1 MYINNILLNSL
12 FLGNS
17 GAFDKL
23 MTNIKKTLLFLT
35 SLLFMQTA
43 SAVLPIQIETK
54 VFGKDIIFVFYH
66 DKDQIVDLKSTG
78 NKVTASINI
87 PSEYKLVNPGKF
99 NEFASGIKST
109 SNKQRINFAVK
120 EELVYQSVINGE
132 KLDAIKFKASKE
144 KEEDL
149 STIGA
154 ANNDP
159 GVIKYSNVSGEHALS
174 FNLGN
179 ENSRVAA
186 FFRGKYIWIVF
197 DQKKVFSFKEGGVFS
212 KFELIPS
219 DKGTVIRMAVDPN
232 LNQAKVEQIQ
242 SGWNVRVGT
251 KEDKN
256 WQAQNILIPE
266 PLTGQ
271 DGFLLKGNFAKNEI
285 ITFDDPELGD
295 VIKTLPVATGG
306 SRVSAQRDSV
316 EYSLLKSIQGVA
328 IVLLS
333 DDVTVE
339 KDQKSLKVISNTA
352 LPEEHVIDTNL
363 FPSSIDEFI
372 KMPSILPYL
381 DKNLDILDFNQ
392 QKSRLIIE
400 ASQSKDNTEAFSRNF
415 ALARFYFI
423 HEWYQESLDSL
434 RLAKQYSLND
444 YETNLQARFLT
455 AVNYTMIGEHF
466 SAKEEY
472 DALLV
477 YHDIQRIAEINTWS
491 KYNDFALGANPSSL
505 DLLELIVKTINLYSD
520 DKYWSLVFAEI
531 ELALLPNDLK
541 LLDRIFKEVRVP
553 AEGSKYSNSLK
564 YYKAGY
570 YRKKNQHNLAKQYYR
585 ELAHQGAD
593 IFNKVRAE
601 FDLIK
606 LQVEEGEISSSK
618 AAESLER
625 LRFSWRG
632 DQLEY
637 QILLQLAGYYRDA
650 KDMLNALRIFQYAQA
665 AFSNKVSNFY
675 ITSEMAR
682 IFNDVFLPGGLGEE
696 MDDFTVVALFYE
708 FKELNPIGE
717 QGDDVIISIAK
728 RLVKLDLLESAAE
741 LLRHQVT
748 YRLQGEKRVTNADNL
763 AIILMMDKKPS
774 EAILVLDE
782 TDKDNVN
789 FNEHQYRVRLRAQ
802 ALITLEKY
810 DAALLYLKDDNSE
823 DGEIVRREA
832 LFQAKFWNQYA
843 DQIMPD
849 FDDLVSKVGDNMV
862 AAQDILRLAI
872 SYYMMNVHDQLVV
885 ISNAIGDK
893 NVILKNTVDLLIASS
908 GSVDYRN
915 LDQSLDINQ
924 MKTLLDKY
932 KNQFLSK

>member
-1 MYINNILLNSL
+1 MI
-12 FLGNS
+12 
-17 GAFDKL
+17 
-23 MTNIKKTLLFLT
+23 NIKKTLLFLT
-35 SLLFMQTA
+35 CLLLVQA
-43 SAVLPIQIETK
+43 AKAVLPIKIEAK
-54 VFGKDIIFVFYH
+54 SFGRDVIFVFYH
-66 DKDQIVDLKSTG
+66 DKDQIVDLKATG
-78 NKVTASINI
+78 NNVTASINI
-87 PSEYKLVNPGKF
+87 PSEFNLVNPGKF
-99 NEFASGIKST
+99 NEFAGGIKFT
-109 SNKQRINFAVK
+109 SNKQRINFSVK
-120 EELVYQSVINGE
+120 EGLVYQSIINGE
-132 KLDAIKFKASKE
+132 KLDAIKFKTNKV

-149 STIGA
+149 STISA

-159 GVIKYSNVSGEHALS
+159 GAIKYSNSSGEHVLS

-179 ENSRVAA
+179 KDSKVAA

-219 DKGTVIRMAVDPN
+219 DKGTVLRMVVDSS
-232 LNQAKVEQIQ
+232 LNQAKIDQVE

-256 WQAQNILIPE
+256 WRAQNILTPE

-271 DGFLLKGNFAKNEI
+271 DGFVLKGNFVNNEI
-285 ITFDDPELGD
+285 ITFEDPELGD
-295 VIKTLPVATGG
+295 IIKALPVITGG
-306 SRVSAQRDSV
+306 IRVSVQRDSI
-316 EYSLLKSIQGVA
+316 EYSLLKSIQGIAV
-328 IVLLS
+328 VLLS
-333 DDVTVE
+333 DEVKVE
-339 KDQKSLKVISNTA
+339 KNQDSLKVISNTL
-352 LPEEHVIDTNL
+352 LPEDHVIDDNL
-363 FPSSIDEFI
+363 FLSPIDEFI

-392 QKSRLIIE
+392 QKSRLISE
-400 ASQSKDNTEAFSRNF
+400 AAQSKDNSEAFLRNL

-434 RLAKQYSLND
+434 KLAKKYAPND
-444 YETNLQARFLT
+444 YEANLQARFLM
-455 AVNYTMIGEHF
+455 AVNYSMIGEHS
-466 SAKEEY
+466 SAKDEY
-472 DALLV
+472 DSLLA
-477 YHDIQRIAEINTWS
+477 YHDIQRISEINMWS
-491 KYNDFALGANPSSL
+491 KYNEFALGSNPSSIGI
-505 DLLELIVKTINLYSD
+505 LELMSKTINLYSD
-520 DKYWSLVFAEI
+520 DKYWAMVFAEI
-531 ELALLPNDLK
+531 ELALLSNDLK
-541 LLDRIFKEVRVP
+541 LLERIFKEVRSPV
-553 AEGSKYSNSLK
+553 EGSRYFNSLK
-564 YYKAGY
+564 YYKASY
-570 YRKKNQHNLAKQYYR
+570 YRKKNQYNLAKQYYR
-585 ELAHQGAD
+585 ELMAQD
-593 IFNKVRAE
+593 LDMFNKVRAE
-601 FDLIK
+601 FDLVK
-606 LQVEEGEISSSK
+606 LQVEEEEITPSQ
-618 AAESLER
+618 AAESLEK

-637 QILLQLAGYYRDA
+637 QILLQLASYYRDS
-650 KDMLNALRIFQYAQA
+650 KDMLNSLRTFQYAQT

-682 IFNDVFLPGGLGEE
+682 IFNGVFLPGGLGEE
-696 MDDFTVVALFYE
+696 MDDFTIVALFYE

-728 RLVKLDLLESAAE
+728 RLVKLDLLENASE
-741 LLRHQVT
+741 LLRHQIT
-748 YRLQGEKRVTNADNL
+748 YRLQDQKRVTNADNL

-810 DAALLYLKDDNSE
+810 DDALLYLKDDNSE
-823 DGEIVRREA
+823 DAEIIRREA
-832 LFQAKFWNQYA
+832 LFQAKFWNKYA

-849 FDDLVSKVGDNMV
+849 FDDLVSRVGDNMDV
-862 AAQDILRLAI
+862 AQDILRLAI

-893 NVILKNTVDLLIASS
+893 NVVLKNTVDLLIASS

>member
-1 MYINNILLNSL
+1 MI
-12 FLGNS
+12 
-17 GAFDKL
+17 
-23 MTNIKKTLLFLT
+23 NIKKTLLFLT
-35 SLLFMQTA
+35 CLLFVQA
-43 SAVLPIQIETK
+43 AKAVLPIRIETK
-54 VFGKDIIFVFYH
+54 AFGKDVIFVFYH
-66 DKDQIVDLKSTG
+66 DKDQIVDLKATG
-78 NKVTASINI
+78 NNVTASINI
-87 PSEYKLVNPGKF
+87 PSEFNLVNPGKF

-109 SNKQRINFAVK
+109 SNNQKINFTVK
-120 EELVYQSVINGE
+120 EDLVYQSVINGE
-132 KLDAIKFKASKE
+132 KLDAIKFKTNKV

-159 GVIKYSNVSGEHALS
+159 GAIKYSNSSGEHVLS

-179 ENSRVAA
+179 EDSKVAA

-219 DKGTVIRMAVDPN
+219 DKGTVMRMAVDPS
-232 LNQAKVEQIQ
+232 LHQAKIDQIE
-242 SGWNVRVGT
+242 SGWNIRVGS

-256 WQAQNILIPE
+256 WRAQNILTPE

-285 ITFDDPELGD
+285 ITFEDPELGD
-295 VIKTLPVATGG
+295 VIKTLPVITGG
-306 SRVSAQRDSV
+306 SRVSVQRDSI
-316 EYSLLKSIQGVA
+316 EYSLLRSIQGIAV
-328 IVLLS
+328 VLLS
-333 DDVTVE
+333 DEVTVE
-339 KDQKSLKVISNTA
+339 KNQDSLKVISNTA
-352 LPEEHVIDTNL
+352 LSEDHVIDANL
-363 FPSSIDEFI
+363 FPSPIDEFI

-381 DKNLDILDFNQ
+381 DKNLNILDFNQ
-392 QKSRLIIE
+392 QKSRLISE
-400 ASQSKDNTEAFSRNF
+400 AAQSKDNSEAFVRNL

-434 RLAKQYSLND
+434 KIAKQYSSND
-444 YETNLQARFLT
+444 YEANLQARFLM
-455 AVNYTMIGEHF
+455 AVNYTMIGEHS
-466 SAKEEY
+466 SAKDEY
-472 DALLV
+472 DSLLT
-477 YHDIQRIAEINTWS
+477 YHDIQRVSEINMWS
-491 KYNDFALGANPSSL
+491 KFNEFALGSNPSSIG
-505 DLLELIVKTINLYSD
+505 LLELMPKTINLYSD
-520 DKYWSLVFAEI
+520 DKYWSMVFAEI
-531 ELALLPNDLK
+531 ELALLSNDLK
-541 LLDRIFKEVRVP
+541 LLERIFKEVRSP
-553 AEGSKYSNSLK
+553 AEGSQYFNSLK
-564 YYKAGY
+564 YYKASY

-585 ELAHQGAD
+585 ELMAQD
-593 IFNKVRAE
+593 LDMFNKVRAE
-601 FDLIK
+601 FDLVK
-606 LQVEEGEISSSK
+606 LQVEEEEITPSQ
-618 AAESLER
+618 AAESLEK

-637 QILLQLAGYYRDA
+637 QILLQLASYYRDSR
-650 KDMLNALRIFQYAQA
+650 DMLNSLRTFQYAQT

-682 IFNDVFLPGGLGEE
+682 IFNEVFLPGGLGEE
-696 MDDFTVVALFYE
+696 MDDFTIVALFYE

-728 RLVKLDLLESAAE
+728 RLVKLDLLDNASE
-741 LLRHQVT
+741 LLRHQIT

-763 AIILMMDKKPS
+763 AVILMMDKKPS

-810 DAALLYLKDDNSE
+810 DDALLYLKDDNSE
-823 DGEIVRREA
+823 DGEIIRREA
-832 LFQAKFWNQYA
+832 LFQAKYWNKYA

-849 FDDLVSKVGDNMV
+849 FDDLVSRVGDNMDV
-862 AAQDILRLAI
+862 AQDILRLAI

-893 NVILKNTVDLLIASS
+893 NAILKNTVDLLIASS